1 MEKQDQAFRIEG
13 GKFLL
18 NGEEFKLYSGAI
30 HYFRTVPED
39 WEDRL
44 RKLKAAGFNTVETY
58 VCWNLHEPKPGVFDF
73 SGMMDI
79 VRFLQIAQDLGIWAI
94 VRPGPYIC
102 SEWDLGGLPPWL
114 LADPSM
120 RLRCAYAPYLERVRI
135 FYEKLLPLLA
145 PMQITQGG
153 NVLMVQ
159 VENEYGS
166 YGNDKEY
173 LRYVDQLLKDNGI
186 DVPTFTSDG
195 GWENMLTGGN
205 VPGALAT
212 ANFGSKAKKNF
223 DVLRKYEP
231 QGPWVCMEFWNGWF
245 DHWGGDHHARDS
257 KEVVQAMNEIF
268 DDGGY
273 INFYMFHGGTN
284 FGYTAGANHYGKY
297 TPTVT
302 SYDDDALLTEWG
314 GYTPKYHAVRKALFA
329 RQGIPEAQWP
339 ELPAEAPLQS
349 IGAVKLTEQAMLFD
363 NLDVLSQ
370 PQQSVMPESMEYYGQ
385 NYGLILYRNQLE
397 APQDNCELLI
407 DGLADRAGVF
417 VDGGLKGRLDRND
430 AYGTKVQLGKL
441 PKGGQIDVL
450 VEAMGRVN
458 YGPELHD
465 RKGARQIRID
475 NQLLSHF
482 EVFPL
487 PLDDLSGLRFASAKD
502 TKKSKNPVFMRGTF
516 NTSSNADC
524 FVHLDGLVK
533 GLVFVNGN
541 NLGRYWKI
549 GPQKSLYLPG
559 AWLKT
564 DAPNEIIVLELEGG
578 SAAQVKI
585 TDVHNIG
592 KRKK

>member
-1 MEKQDQAFRIEG
+1 MEKNDQAFRIAG

-58 VCWNLHEPKPGVFDF
+58 VSWNLHEPKPGVFDF

-79 VRFLQIAQDLGIWAI
+79 VKFLKIAQSLGIWAI

-114 LADPSM
+114 LADPAM
-120 RLRCAYAPYLERVRI
+120 RLRCAYPPYLERVRI
-135 FYEKLLPLLA
+135 FYETLLPMLA

-212 ANFGSKAKKNF
+212 ANFGSKAAQNF
-223 DVLRKYEP
+223 GVLRKYEP
-231 QGPWVCMEFWNGWF
+231 EGPWVCMEFWNGWF
-245 DHWGGDHHARDS
+245 DHWGGEHHARDS

-268 DDGGY
+268 DDGGF

-284 FGYTAGANHYGKY
+284 FGYMAGANHYGKY

-339 ELPAEAPLQS
+339 VLPAEAPLQS

-363 NLDVLSQ
+363 HLDVLSK
-370 PQQSVMPESMEYYGQ
+370 PQTSVMPESMEYYGQ

-417 VDGGLKGRLDRND
+417 LDGSLKGRLDRND

-487 PLDDLSGLRFASAKD
+487 PLDDLSELRFAPAKAA
-502 TKKSKNPVFMRGTF
+502 KKSKTPVFMRGMFST
-516 NTSSNADC
+516 TSNADC

-541 NLGRYWKI
+541 NLGRYWEI

-585 TDVHNIG
+585 TDAHNIG